1 MAGTDTTAAACPTD
15 TQSATL
21 SDDMIREAVIAE
33 RDRRGWNTLQL
44 SKESGVSYGRLHE
57 WLNDS
62 DKTINSANLEK
73 LLKVLGL
80 KLSRGAA
87 KRKRGAK

>member
-1 MAGTDTTAAACPTD
+1 MAEMDILSASCRNGSA
-15 TQSATL
+15 SATL

-57 WLNDS
+57 WLNDGN
-62 DKTINSANLEK
+62 KTINSANLEK

-80 KLSRGAA
+80 TLQAKH
-87 KRKRGAK
+87 KRKQGGK